1 VLAGFPDLTPYLAPE
16 RVLHLTGSP
25 SKRDALLALG
35 AAVSKHPHVTN
46 PAAWLKAVFDRED
59 VGSTGVGGG
68 IAVPHAQHPT
78 VTDFVIGLGL
88 CHEGMDF
95 AAKDGRPV
103 HVLTMIAAPV
113 GDRPTY
119 LKVLA
124 SVAARLNRAGAVQ
137 AMLAARDP
145 THMLGVFL
153 GR

>member
-1 VLAGFPDLTPYLAPE
+1 MLAGFPDLRPFLAPE

-25 SKRDALLALG
+25 SKRDALLALS
-35 AAVSKHPHVTN
+35 AAISAHPNVTN

-78 VTDFVIGLGL
+78 VTDFVIGLAL
-88 CHEGMDF
+88 CHDGMDF

-113 GDRPTY
+113 GDRPAY

-124 SVAARLNRAGAVQ
+124 SVASRLNRPGAVQ

-145 THMLGVFL
+145 AHTLSVFL
-153 GR
+153 GT

>member
-1 VLAGFPDLTPYLAPE
+1 VLSGFPDLTPYLAPE
-16 RVLHLTGSP
+16 RVLYLTGSP
-25 SKRDALLALG
+25 SKRDALLTLG
-35 AAVSKHPHVTN
+35 AAVSAHPQVTN

-78 VTDFVIGLGL
+78 VGDFVLGL
-88 CHEGMDF
+88 ALCRDGMDF

-103 HVLTMIAAPV
+103 QVLTMIAAPV
-113 GDRPTY
+113 GDRPAY

-124 SVAARLNRAGAVQ
+124 SVASRLNRAGVVQ

-145 THMLGVFL
+145 AHTLDAFL
-153 GR
+153 AT

>member
-1 VLAGFPDLTPYLAPE
+1 MLAGFPDLSPYLAPE

-25 SKRDALLALG
+25 SKRDALLMLG
-35 AAVSKHPHVTN
+35 TAISAHGNVTN
-46 PAAWLKAVFDRED
+46 SKAWLKAVFDRED

-68 IAVPHAQHPT
+68 IAVPHAQHPS
-78 VTDFVIGLGL
+78 VTDFVLGL
-88 CHEGMDF
+88 ALCREGIDF

-113 GDRPTY
+113 GDRPAY

-124 SVAARLNRAGAVQ
+124 SVASRLNRAGAVE
-137 AMLAARDP
+137 AMLATHDP
-145 THMLGVFL
+145 MHTLEAFL